1 MKKYKKKFAPCKQG
15 VYLKQRIAKTHGR
28 VKFVGIMYLLATL
41 AVSVLACL
49 PLLKT
54 NAGLAVLG
62 AADFW
67 KVFQN
72 LSENAFD
79 TAAERVLIFNSVLYG
94 IMLFG
99 LLINVLRSFSKLK
112 WLFKKKGS
120 KTYNFNR
127 NAYAMEDLG
136 KLFSGSFALILIIH
150 TIVYVVC
157 GTMDVQIMLYVLLGV
172 ALFVHFFCGL
182 IGAKTSYFDTD
193 QYGGLY
199 EKRRA
204 VGRIAPFIRNVL
216 QLVATFAMLYFY
228 LGVNNIHTLIEP
240 LMQENAWANFIEP
253 NLTAFAAVALQIL
266 TLLWLMVLLKHATA
280 TTEFSPEGTEA
291 MGMKNFRIFSFF
303 TLLTA
308 GGAFVCRYMFGE
320 AFFEK
325 IVVYPVLVIEKSLQ
339 YDLLILAG
347 IAFVMFVI
355 EVVMRKMPAIPEETE
370 VSVQQNPFEKPD
382 EAELRADLEKELEG
396 AITYTDAVQ
405 VDCPT
410 CGRKLK
416 VRAALQYHRC
426 PACGKVLHISIK

>member
-28 VKFVGIMYLLATL
+28 VKFVGIIYLLATL

-54 NAGLAVLG
+54 DSGLAVLG
-62 AADFW
+62 ASDFW
-67 KVFQN
+67 RVFEN
-72 LSENAFD
+72 LNKDSFD
-79 TAAERVLIFNSVLYG
+79 TAAQRILLFNSALYG

-99 LLINVLRSFSKLK
+99 LLINVLRSLSKLK

-136 KLFSGSFALILIIH
+136 KLFSGSFALVLIVH
-150 TIVYVVC
+150 TIFYVLC
-157 GTMDVQIMLYVLLGV
+157 GKMDVELMMYVFLG
-172 ALFVHFFCGL
+172 AGLFIHFFCGW

-204 VGRIAPFIRNVL
+204 IGRIAPLIRNVL
-216 QLVATFAMLYFY
+216 QLAATFGMIY
-228 LGVNNIHTLIEP
+228 LFLDINNIHTLIEP
-240 LMQENAWANFIEP
+240 LMQENAWANYVKPE
-253 NLTAFAAVALQIL
+253 LTAYAAVALQGL
-266 TLLWLMVLLKHATA
+266 TFIWLMVLLKHATA

-291 MGMKNFRIFSFF
+291 MGMKNFRIFTFF
-303 TLLTA
+303 TMLTA

-320 AFFEK
+320 AFFETV
-325 IVVYPVLVIEKSLQ
+325 VVYPVLVIEKSFQ

-347 IAFVMFVI
+347 IALAMFII
-355 EVVMRKMPAIPEETE
+355 EVIMRKMPAIPEETE
-370 VSVQQNPFEKPD
+370 VAAQQNPFEKPED
-382 EAELRADLEKELEG
+382 VETYEWEKEFEG
-396 AITYTDAVQ
+396 SITYAETVQ

-416 VRAALQYHRC
+416 VRASLQYHRC
-426 PACGKVLHISIK
+426 PACGKVMHISIK